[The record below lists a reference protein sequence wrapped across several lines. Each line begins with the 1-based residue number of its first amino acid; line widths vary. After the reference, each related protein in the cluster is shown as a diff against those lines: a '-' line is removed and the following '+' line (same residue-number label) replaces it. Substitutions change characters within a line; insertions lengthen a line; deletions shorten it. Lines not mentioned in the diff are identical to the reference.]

1 MIKYIF
7 ANCGAK
13 VLIFCKSAKYF
24 SYFCRQIQI
33 ADEKEVISLDGTLL
47 RIHRRVPPCT

>member
-1 MIKYIF
+1 MINYNF
-7 ANCGAK
+7 ANCDAK

-33 ADEKEVISLDGTLL
+33 TDEKEVIYLDGTLL
-47 RIHRRVPPCT
+47 RIHRRIPPRT